1 MNRTFQKTR
10 QGGVGLVEVMIALMI
25 FSMGMLGIAS
35 LQVIS
40 KRSSFEA
47 QQRQEA
53 VWIANDMIAR
63 IKNSGLTSSQ
73 LKTYYDGKDFAA
85 DPDNPPD
92 SPSVDCLANSCTVAQ
107 LVEYDLISWHKNIY
121 GASVEASGQNVSG
134 LSNAKGCID
143 VTESG
148 GETTKVTVTVAWLSL
163 TKMSGTKTRV
173 CSISDGGQTQREVS
187 FNTFIL
193 N

>member
-1 MNRTFQKTR
+1 MKITLLKSWQV
-10 QGGVGLVEVMIALMI
+10 GVGLIEVMIALMI

-35 LQVIS
+35 LQVVS

-73 LKTYYDGKDFAA
+73 LKVYYDGKDFAA
-85 DPDNPPD
+85 DPTTPPA
-92 SPSVDCLANSCTVAQ
+92 SPSADCLTSSCTITQ
-107 LVEYDLISWHKNIY
+107 LVEYDLISWHRNIY
-121 GASVEASGQNVSG
+121 GASVAGGGQNVSG
-134 LSNAKGCID
+134 LSNANGCID
-143 VTESG
+143 VAESG
-148 GETTKVTVTVAWLSL
+148 GKTTKVTVTVAWLSL

-173 CSISDGGQTQREVS
+173 CPISNGGQSQREVS